1 MNLEILRYENVTVHY
16 GRLCAVES
24 VTADVHCGSMTAI
37 VGPNGAGKSTLLRAT
52 LGWHRLTTG
61 SISIGDDHV
70 HHHHPRFAYVPQ
82 RAQIDWD
89 FPATVRS
96 VVEQGRFG
104 AIGGF
109 RSFGDDDHAL
119 VDAALREMG
128 LAEIAE
134 RQIGQLSG
142 GQQQRVFLARALAQ
156 GGDIFILDEPFE
168 GVDAGLVRNLVSQ
181 FQQWRRQHRTIF
193 AAVHDLNLA
202 RRAFSHVVLLNRRLI
217 AWGPTEEVLTPENIR
232 AAYGNSVPIL
242 DDVEP
247 ARA

>member
-1 MNLEILRYENVTVHY
+1 MNLEILRYDNVTVHY
-16 GRLCAVES
+16 GRLCAVEN
-24 VTADVHCGSMTAI
+24 VCADVHCSSMTAI

-52 LGWHRLTTG
+52 LGWHRLTSG

-82 RAQIDWD
+82 RAQVDWD

-109 RSFGDDDHAL
+109 RPFGDDDHAL

-156 GGDIFILDEPFE
+156 GGDIFLLDEPFE

-202 RRAFSHVVLLNRRLI
+202 RRAFSHVLLLNRRVI
-217 AWGPTEEVLTPENIR
+217 ACGPTEEVLTPDNIR
-232 AAYGNSVPIL
+232 AAYGNAVPIL